1 MKLYSSLKNSF
12 FAKVV
17 SKKTPIPKSEKKK
30 LIQGEKKLPP
40 HNFTSRN
47 ICTEMPLKFKFAA
60 HPFVFEHVHLFLVSS
75 FSSTC
80 VQDTT

>member
-30 LIQGEKKLPP
+30 ANSGRKKLPP
-40 HNFTSRN
+40 R
-47 ICTEMPLKFKFAA
+47 IAA

-80 VQDTT
+80 VQDTTWYLI

>member
-1 MKLYSSLKNSF
+1 MKLYSSLKNSL
-12 FAKVV
+12 FAKIV
-17 SKKTPIPKSEKKK
+17 SKKTPLPKSEKK

-40 HNFTSRN
+40 RNFTSQN

-60 HPFVFEHVHLFLVSS
+60 HPFVFEHVRLFFVSS

-80 VQDTT
+80 V